1 MTSRIV
7 PTNIDGTFPV
17 AGQDNSSQG
26 FRDNFTNIKNNFT
39 FARNEISDLQD
50 KVLLKSALDGTTL
63 SNDLSGTQLVR
74 PQLSAWT
81 QSYINLTS
89 VAGLV
94 NINYNSGNLQRLESS
109 GGTGSDITLSFI
121 NWPASGYG
129 IVRIWVEITD
139 VTHTV
144 TLPSSVTMGVD
155 DLQGYNST
163 TRTLSFDRTGDYYFD
178 FSSADG
184 GSSFL
189 IQDLTRN
196 RDNKRTNASTF
207 LGNLVAGQ
215 TLFANVN
222 FKTYILDTISSATIA
237 NATIR
242 IPTTASDGEEIRLS
256 FLAPVTAINVHANT
270 TPIKWI
276 PSGVASSGN
285 TVIRL
290 VYDTTTV
297 AWYRM

>member
-39 FARNEISDLQD
+39 FARNEISDLQE

-81 QSYINLTS
+81 QSYVNLTS
-89 VAGLV
+89 VSGTV
-94 NINYNSGNLQRLESS
+94 NINYNSGNLQKLE
-109 GGTGSDITLSFI
+109 TAGSVTLAFI

-129 IVRIWVEITD
+129 VLRLWVEITD
-139 VTHTV
+139 VNHTV
-144 TLPSSVTMGVD
+144 TLPSSVTMGTY
-155 DLQGYNST
+155 DLLGYDST
-163 TRTLSFDRTGDYYFD
+163 ARTITFDTVGDYYFD

-184 GSSFL
+184 GSSYL

-196 RDNKRTNASTF
+196 RDNKRSNASNF
-207 LGNLVAGQ
+207 VANLVAGQ
-215 TLFANVN
+215 TFFANIN
-222 FKTYILDTISSATIA
+222 YKTYFLDTVSSATIA
-237 NATIR
+237 NAIIR
-242 IPTTASDGEEIRLS
+242 LPTTAQDGEEIRLS
-256 FLAPVTAINVHANT
+256 FLAPITAVNVYANT
-270 TPIKWI
+270 TPVKYVNT
-276 PSGVASSGN
+276 GFASSGN
-285 TVIRL
+285 ALVRL
-290 VYDTTTV
+290 TFDSATTT
-297 AWYRM
+297 WYRF

>member
-39 FARNEISDLQD
+39 FARNEISDLQE

-63 SNDLSGTQLVR
+63 SNDMSGTQLIR

-81 QSYINLTS
+81 QSYINLTT
-89 VAGLV
+89 VGGTV
-94 NINYNSGNLQRLESS
+94 NINYESGSVQRLETSAP
-109 GGTGSDITLSFI
+109 TTLSFI
-121 NWPASGYG
+121 NWPTSGYG
-129 IVRIWVEITD
+129 VVRLWIKVTD
-139 VTHTV
+139 LTHTV
-144 TLPSSVTMGVD
+144 TLPSSVTLGIEDLMGF
-155 DLQGYNST
+155 NST
-163 TRTLSFDRTGDYYFD
+163 TRTIQFDRPGDYYFD

-196 RDNKRTNASTF
+196 RDNKRTNAESF
-207 LGNLVAGQ
+207 FANLVAGQ
-215 TLFANVN
+215 TFFANTN
-222 FKTYILDTISSATIA
+222 HKTYLLDTISSATIA
-237 NATIR
+237 NAIIR
-242 IPTTASDGEEIRLS
+242 IPSAAADGEEIRLS
-256 FLAPVTAINVHANT
+256 FLAPITSVNVFANS

-276 PSGVASSGN
+276 PSGIASSGN
-285 TVIRL
+285 TVVRL
-290 VYDTTTV
+290 VFDYSIIRGNV
-297 AWYRM
+297 WYRM